1 MSVSSLPNEILYKT
15 ILDHISDG
23 VYVITMQ
30 RKIVYWNPAASQIT
44 GYDNQDMVG
53 KTCCETFLRQIDEEE
68 NPSCGGC
75 PGMLAMQDQ
84 MMHEKNVYFLHKDG
98 YRIPVVLRVSP
109 IFGPGGTPLGVVHIF
124 QDNTYNELIYQNLE
138 ELKRQV
144 YVDRLT
150 GLFNRAYME
159 MRIREKL
166 DEFRRY
172 DWNFGVLFID
182 IDHFKDINDRYGHER
197 GDDILRLVAQTF
209 QANTRPSDVF
219 GRWGGEEFVGLI
231 SAATVQDLLTLA
243 RRFRILV
250 ANSHLRKTEDVIY
263 VTISVG
269 ATLVHKDDTVESLIA
284 RADSLM
290 YQSKKNGRN
299 RVTMEFTNPT
309 M

>member
-1 MSVSSLPNEILYKT
+1 MPTTLSDEILYKA

-23 VYVITMQ
+23 VYVITTQ
-30 RKIVYWNPAASQIT
+30 RRIVYWNPAAGRIT
-44 GYDNQDMVG
+44 GYTREEMVG
-53 KTCCETFLRQIDEEE
+53 KTCCETFLRQIDEEG

-84 MMHEKNVYFLHKDG
+84 MLHEKNVYFLHRDG
-98 YRIPVVLRVSP
+98 YRIPVVLRAAP
-109 IFGPGGTPLGVVHIF
+109 LFGPGGTLLGVVHIF

-144 YVDRLT
+144 YIDRLT

-159 MRIREKL
+159 MRINEKL

-172 DWNFGVLFID
+172 GWSFGVLFID
-182 IDHFKDINDRYGHER
+182 IDHFKDVNDRFGHEQ
-197 GDDILRLVAQTF
+197 GDAVLKLVAQTF

-231 SAATVQDLLTLA
+231 SAASAQDLLNLA

-250 ANSHLRKTEDVIY
+250 ANSHLRGDGEIIH

-269 ATLVHKDDTVESLIA
+269 ATLVREDDTMETLIS
-284 RADSLM
+284 RADELM
-290 YQSKKNGRN
+290 YQSKKSGRN
-299 RVTMEFTNPT
+299 RVTMEFTNPNL
-309 M
+309 